1 MSVKRPCKDCM
12 TAGACL
18 AHGCLFKPPGS
29 RAEYE
34 ALAAERDA
42 ALAQAERLA
51 GALERIRAYDPGT
64 FRPLAD
70 EIAIDKIAVES
81 LAAYRQWKEQAR

>member
-51 GALERIRAYDPGT
+51 GALQNLIEDDMGEEADTLRAYQQ
-64 FRPLAD
+64 F
-70 EIAIDKIAVES
+70 
-81 LAAYRQWKEQAR
+81 KEQGK